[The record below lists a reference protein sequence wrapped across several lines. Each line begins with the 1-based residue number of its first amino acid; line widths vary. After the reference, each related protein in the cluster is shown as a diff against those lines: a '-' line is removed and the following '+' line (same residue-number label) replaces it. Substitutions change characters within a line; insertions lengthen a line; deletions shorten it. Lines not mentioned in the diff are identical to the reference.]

1 VAQIKTPLDLYK
13 LLPKT
18 NCKQCS
24 LPSCFAFSAAVLSGE
39 KELTDCPHI
48 DKTIAGEANK
58 IGRHKS
64 IAQTREE
71 AADQLR
77 GQISSIDLL
86 SSAGRLG
93 GRIVGDKLAL
103 KCLGKD
109 FFIDSMGNITSECHT
124 HAWVTLFLLDYIIN
138 SRGDNPAGQ
147 WIPFRELKK
156 GAERNALF
164 EQMCEK
170 PLKHM
175 ADTHTDLFE
184 DLIYI
189 FSGDRST
196 NMFSSDISLV
206 LYALP
211 KVPILICYWKADG
224 DMGSSLHIFFDSSVE
239 NHLNIQ
245 TIYDLGVGLAMMFDR
260 VIFKHKRD

>member
-1 VAQIKTPLDLYK
+1 MTQVKTPLDIYK
-13 LLPKT
+13 LLPKS
-18 NCKQCS
+18 NCRQCS
-24 LPSCFAFSAAVLSGE
+24 LPSCLAFSTAVFSGE
-39 KELTDCPHI
+39 KQLADCPYI
-48 DKTIAGEANK
+48 DTSIVSELKKLDT
-58 IGRHKS
+58 HKS
-64 IAQTREE
+64 ISQKREE

-124 HAWVTLFLLDYIIN
+124 HAWVSLFLLDYIIN
-138 SRGDNPAGQ
+138 SKGSKPAGQ

-156 GAERNALF
+156 GAERNPLF
-164 EQMCEK
+164 EQLCER
-170 PLKHM
+170 PLKEM
-175 ADTHTDLFE
+175 ADTHTALFE

-206 LYALP
+206 LYPLP
-211 KVPILICYWKADG
+211 KVPVLICYWKAEG
-224 DMGSSLHIFFDSSVE
+224 EMEASLHIFFDSTVE
-239 NHLNIQ
+239 NHLNLQAIF
-245 TIYDLGVGLAMMFDR
+245 DLGVGLAMMFEK
-260 VIFKHKRD
+260 VVLKHKPY

>member
-1 VAQIKTPLDLYK
+1 VAQIKTPLDRYK

-18 NCKQCS
+18 NCRQCS
-24 LPSCFAFSAAVLSGE
+24 LPSCFAFSAAVISGD
-39 KELTDCPHI
+39 KELMDCPHI
-48 DKTIAGEANK
+48 DKTIAGEAKK
-58 IGRHKS
+58 IDRHKS
-64 IAQTREE
+64 IAQRREE

-77 GQISSIDLL
+77 SQIPAIDLF
-86 SSAGRLG
+86 SSSERLG
-93 GRIVGDKLAL
+93 GRTVGDKFAL

-109 FFIDSMGNITSECHT
+109 FFIDSMGNITSECRT
-124 HAWVTLFLLDYIIN
+124 HSWVSLFLLDYIIN
-138 SRGDNPAGQ
+138 TKGDDPVGQ

-170 PLKHM
+170 PLKQI

-189 FSGDRST
+189 FSGDRSR
-196 NMFSSDISLV
+196 NMFSSDISLI

-224 DMGSSLHIFFDSSVE
+224 DMESSLHIFFDSSVE

-245 TIYDLGVGLAMMFDR
+245 AVYDLGVGLAMMFDK
-260 VIFKHKRD
+260 VVFKHKRD

>member
-1 VAQIKTPLDLYK
+1 MAQIKTPLDVYK

-18 NCKQCS
+18 NCRQCL
-24 LPSCFAFSAAVLSGE
+24 LPSCFAFSVAVISGD

-48 DKTIAGEANK
+48 DKTVAGEGKK
-58 IGRHKS
+58 IDRHKS
-64 IAQTREE
+64 IAQRRED

-77 GQISSIDLL
+77 SQIASIDLL
-86 SSAGRLG
+86 SAAGRLG
-93 GRIVGDKLAL
+93 GRIAGDKLAL

-109 FFIDSMGNITSECHT
+109 FFIDSAGNITSECHT
-124 HAWVTLFLLDYIIN
+124 HAWVSLFLLDYIIN
-138 SRGDNPAGQ
+138 SRGDDPAGQ
-147 WIPFRELKK
+147 WIPFRELKR

-170 PLKHM
+170 PLKEM
-175 ADTHTDLFE
+175 ADTQTDLFE

-196 NMFSSDISLV
+196 NMFSSDISLI

-224 DMGSSLHIFFDSSVE
+224 DMESSLHIFFDSSVE

-245 TIYDLGVGLAMMFDR
+245 AVYDLGIGLAMMFGK
-260 VIFKHKRD
+260 VVFKHKRD

>member
-1 VAQIKTPLDLYK
+1 MAQIKTPLDIYK
-13 LLPKT
+13 LLPKS

-24 LPSCFAFSAAVLSGE
+24 LPSCFAFSTAVLRGE
-39 KELTDCPHI
+39 KELADCPLI
-48 DKTIAGEANK
+48 DMTIAGSAKK
-58 IGRHKS
+58 IDRHKS
-64 IAQTREE
+64 IAQRREE

-77 GQISSIDLL
+77 SQISSIDLF
-86 SSAGRLG
+86 SSAKRLG
-93 GRIVGDKLAL
+93 GSITGNKLVL
-103 KCLGKD
+103 KCLGKE

-138 SRGDNPAGQ
+138 SKGDNPAGQ

-170 PLKHM
+170 PLKQM

-196 NMFSSDISLV
+196 NMFSSDISLI

-211 KVPILICYWKADG
+211 KVPILICYWKEDG
-224 DMGSSLHIFFDSSVE
+224 DMESSLHIFFDSSVE

-245 TIYDLGVGLAMMFDR
+245 AVFDLGVGLAMMFDK
-260 VIFKHKRD
+260 VVFKHKGD